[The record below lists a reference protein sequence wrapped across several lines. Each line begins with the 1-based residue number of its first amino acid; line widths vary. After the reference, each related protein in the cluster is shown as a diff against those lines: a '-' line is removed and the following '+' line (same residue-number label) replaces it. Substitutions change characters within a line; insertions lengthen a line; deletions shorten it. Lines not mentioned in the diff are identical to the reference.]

1 MQFEVNGQNYFLQF
15 SSEEGKWFLLRSKQ
29 DGIELMKI
37 SDDADGPLGEML
49 VPFDT
54 DTQSTVN

>member
-37 SDDADGPLGEML
+37 SDDAEGSLGEML

>member
-15 SSEEGKWFLLRSKQ
+15 SSEEGKWFLLRSKH

-37 SDDADGPLGEML
+37 SDDAEGSLGEML